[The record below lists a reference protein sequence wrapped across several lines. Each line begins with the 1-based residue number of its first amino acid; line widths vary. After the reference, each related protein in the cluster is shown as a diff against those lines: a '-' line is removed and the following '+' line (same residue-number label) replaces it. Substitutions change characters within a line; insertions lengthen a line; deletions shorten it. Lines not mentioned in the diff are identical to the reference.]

1 MNIVSSREVDVRISS
16 VIARQL
22 LDCSARPLV
31 EVEITTDTGH
41 VGRGA
46 SPTGTSVG
54 THEAFVLRDG
64 DRTQY
69 NGRSVHRAIAAVTDE
84 IAPALIGAEL
94 DDPRSLDRVMIELD
108 GTPDKHRLGGNAIYS
123 TSIALLRAAAAAAGT
138 PTYTYVGTLLGLK
151 PPATVPVPS
160 FNMIN
165 GGHYG
170 DVCQTFSEFLVVP
183 YRADSI
189 ESAVE
194 QGVSVFEML
203 GEVLAGRLGRA
214 PLLASSYGYIAPSSD
229 PHVVMEV
236 LGEAV
241 ERAGCAD
248 IMAFALD
255 CASSEMYDSRSASY
269 AFNGERV
276 TAEALIDYARGLSRE
291 FPMLFIEDLLDGDDW
306 AGFSKAVQT
315 VNRTIIVGDDLIVTN
330 RDRLQRAVQTSAVHG
345 FILKPNQVGTVAEAL
360 DCFEFATQNALLT
373 IPSGRSGGVID
384 DVVMDLAVGLG
395 APFQKNGAPR
405 SGERIEKL
413 NFLLRA
419 AEGIP
424 DCALADVPALARF

>member
-1 MNIVSSREVDVRISS
+1 MKIAS

-22 LDCSARPLV
+22 LDCKARPLL
-31 EVEITTDTGH
+31 EVEITTDTGI

-46 SPTGTSVG
+46 SPTGSSVG
-54 THEAFVLRDG
+54 SHEAFVLRDG
-64 DRTQY
+64 DRTHY
-69 NGRSVHRAIAAVTDE
+69 NGLSVHGAIAAVTDE
-84 IAPALIGAEL
+84 IAPTLIGAKL
-94 DDPRSLDRVMIELD
+94 DDPRSLDRVMIDLD

-123 TSIALLRAAAAAAGT
+123 TSVALLRAAAAAAGT
-138 PTYTYVGTLLGLK
+138 PTYTYIGALLGLE

-194 QGVSVFEML
+194 KGVGLFETL
-203 GEVLAGRLGRA
+203 GEVLTERLGRA
-214 PLLASSYGYIAPSSD
+214 PMLASSYGYIAPSSD
-229 PHVVMEV
+229 PHVVLEV
-236 LGEAV
+236 LTEAV

-255 CASSEMYDSRSASY
+255 CASSEVYDRDSATY

-276 TAEALIDYARGLSRE
+276 TAEALIDYARALSHE

-306 AGFSKAVQT
+306 AGFAKAVQT
-315 VNRTIIVGDDLIVTN
+315 VHRSIILGDDLIVTN
-330 RDRLQRAVQTSAVHG
+330 RARLQRAVEMSAVDG
-345 FILKPNQVGTVAEAL
+345 FILKPNQVGTIAEAL
-360 DCFEFATQNALLT
+360 DCFEYARRNAVLA

-405 SGERIEKL
+405 SGERIAKL

-424 DCALADVPALARF
+424 DCALADVPALAQF

>member
-1 MNIVSSREVDVRISS
+1 MRIAS
-16 VIARQL
+16 VVARQL
-22 LDCSARPLV
+22 LDCKARPLV

-54 THEAFVLRDG
+54 AHEAFVLRDG
-64 DRTQY
+64 DRAEY
-69 NGRSVHRAIAAVTDE
+69 HGLSVHRAISAVTDE
-84 IAPALIGAEL
+84 IAPVLVGAEL
-94 DDPRSLDRVMIELD
+94 DDPRFLDRLMIELD

-123 TSIALLRAAAAAAGT
+123 TSVALLRAASAAAGM
-138 PTYTYVGTLLGLK
+138 PTYTYVGALLGLK
-151 PPATVPVPS
+151 PPTTVPAPS

-165 GGHYG
+165 GGRYG
-170 DVCQTFSEFLVVP
+170 DIFQTFNEFLVVP

-194 QGVSVFEML
+194 KGVSLFGVL
-203 GEVLAGRLGRA
+203 GEVLARRYGRA
-214 PLLASSYGYIAPSSD
+214 PLVASSYGYVAPSSD
-229 PHVVMEV
+229 PHVVMEI
-236 LGEAV
+236 LTEAV

-248 IMAFALD
+248 VMTFALD
-255 CASSEMYDSRSASY
+255 CASSEVYDKSSQTY
-269 AFNGERV
+269 AFSGAQV
-276 TAEALIDYARGLSRE
+276 SAEALIDYVRALSEE
-291 FPMLFIEDLLDGDDW
+291 FPMMFVEDLLDGDDW
-306 AGFSKAVQT
+306 DGFAKSVQT
-315 VNRTIIVGDDLIVTN
+315 IRRSIILGDDLIVTN
-330 RDRLQRAVQTSAVHG
+330 RDRLERAVKMSAVDG
-345 FILKPNQVGTVAEAL
+345 FILKPNQVGTIAEAL
-360 DCFEFATQNALLT
+360 DCFEYASQNGILA

-424 DCALADVPALARF
+424 NCALADVPALVRF

>member
-1 MNIVSSREVDVRISS
+1 MMKIAS

-22 LDCSARPLV
+22 LDCKARPLL

-46 SPTGTSVG
+46 SPTGCSVG
-54 THEAFVLRDG
+54 SHEAFVLRDG
-64 DRTQY
+64 DRSQY
-69 NGRSVHRAIAAVTDE
+69 NGLGVHRAIAAVTDE
-84 IAPALIGAEL
+84 IAPALVGAEL

-123 TSIALLRAAAAAAGT
+123 TSVALLRAAAAAAGM
-138 PTYTYVGTLLGLK
+138 PTYTYVGALLGLQ
-151 PPATVPVPS
+151 PPTTVPVPS

-183 YRADSI
+183 YAADSI

-194 QGVSVFEML
+194 KGVSLFETL
-203 GEVLAGRLGRA
+203 GEVLAERLGRA
-214 PLLASSYGYIAPSSD
+214 PMLASSYGYIAPSSD
-229 PHVVMEV
+229 PRVVMEV
-236 LGEAV
+236 LAEAV

-255 CASSEMYDSRSASY
+255 CASSEVYDNGSATY
-269 AFNGERV
+269 AFNGARV
-276 TAEALIDYARGLSRE
+276 TAEALIDYVRGLCGE
-291 FPMLFIEDLLDGDDW
+291 FPMLFVEDLLDGDDW
-306 AGFSKAVQT
+306 AGFAKAVQA
-315 VNRTIIVGDDLIVTN
+315 VNRSIILGDDLIVTN
-330 RDRLQRAVQTSAVHG
+330 PARLQRAVEASAVDG
-345 FILKPNQVGTVAEAL
+345 FILKPNQVGTIAEAL
-360 DCFEFATQNALLT
+360 DCFEYATRNAVLA

-405 SGERIEKL
+405 SGERIAKL

-419 AEGIP
+419 AERIP
-424 DCALADVPALARF
+424 DCALADVPALAKF

>member
-1 MNIVSSREVDVRISS
+1 MKIAS
-16 VIARQL
+16 VLARQV
-22 LDCSARPLV
+22 LDCKARPLV

-46 SPTGTSVG
+46 SPTGSSVG
-54 THEAFVLRDG
+54 MHEAFVLRDG
-64 DRTQY
+64 DRSEY
-69 NGRSVHRAIAAVTDE
+69 NGLSVHRAVSAVTDE
-84 IAPALIGAEL
+84 IAPVLVGAEL

-108 GTPDKHRLGGNAIYS
+108 GTLDKHRLGGNTIYS
-123 TSIALLRAAAAAAGT
+123 TSVALLRAASAAAGI
-138 PTYTYVGTLLGLK
+138 PTSTYVGGLLGMK
-151 PPATVPVPS
+151 PPTTVPAPS

-165 GGHYG
+165 GGRYG
-170 DVCQTFSEFLVVP
+170 DIFQTFNEFLVVP

-194 QGVSVFEML
+194 KGVTLFGVL
-203 GEVLAGRLGRA
+203 GEVLARRLGRA
-214 PLLASSYGYIAPSSD
+214 PLIAASYGYVAPSSD
-229 PHVVMEV
+229 PRVVMEV
-236 LGEAV
+236 LSEAV

-248 IMAFALD
+248 MMAFALD
-255 CASSEMYDSRSASY
+255 CASSEVYDKSTQTY

-276 TAEALIDYARGLSRE
+276 TAQALIDYARALSE
-291 FPMLFIEDLLDGDDW
+291 DFPMVFIEDLLDGDDW
-306 AGFSKAVQT
+306 DGFTKAVQT
-315 VNRTIIVGDDLIVTN
+315 VDRSIILGDDLIVTN
-330 RDRLQRAVQTSAVHG
+330 RDRLERAVTTSAVDG

-360 DCFEFATQNALLT
+360 DCFEYASQNAILA

-419 AEGIP
+419 AERIP
-424 DCALADVPALARF
+424 NCALADVPALVRF

>member
-1 MNIVSSREVDVRISS
+1 MKIAS

-22 LDCSARPLV
+22 LDCKARPLV

-64 DRTQY
+64 DESHY
-69 NGRSVHRAIAAVTDE
+69 NGLGVHRAIAAVTDE
-84 IAPALIGAEL
+84 ISPVLVGAEL
-94 DDPRSLDRVMIELD
+94 DDPRSLDRIMIELD
-108 GTPDKHRLGGNAIYS
+108 GTSDKHRLGGNAIYS
-123 TSIALLRAAAAAAGT
+123 TSVALLRAAAAAAGM
-138 PTYTYVGTLLGLK
+138 PTYTYVGALLGLK
-151 PPATVPVPS
+151 PATTVPVPS

-189 ESAVE
+189 QSAVE
-194 QGVSVFEML
+194 TGVTLFEAL
-203 GEVLAGRLGRA
+203 GEVLAARLGRA
-214 PLLASSYGYIAPSSD
+214 PMLASSYGYIAPSSD

-236 LGEAV
+236 LAEAV
-241 ERAGCAD
+241 ERTGYAD
-248 IMAFALD
+248 VVAFALD
-255 CASSEMYDSRSASY
+255 CASSEVYDKGSATY
-269 AFNGERV
+269 AFNGARV
-276 TAEALIDYARGLSRE
+276 DAEALIDYARGLSRE
-291 FPMLFIEDLLDGDDW
+291 FPMVFIEDLLDGDDW
-306 AGFSKAVQT
+306 AGFSKT
-315 VNRTIIVGDDLIVTN
+315 VRTVSRSLILGDDLIVTN
-330 RDRLQRAVQTSAVHG
+330 RDRLQRAVETSAVDG
-345 FILKPNQVGTVAEAL
+345 FILKPNQVGTIAEAL
-360 DCFEFATQNALLT
+360 DCFEYATRHAILA
-373 IPSGRSGGVID
+373 IPSGRAGGVID

-424 DCALADVPALARF
+424 DCALADVPALVRF

>member
-1 MNIVSSREVDVRISS
+1 MMKVAS

-22 LDCSARPLV
+22 LDCKARPLL
-31 EVEITTDTGH
+31 EVEIRTDTGH

-54 THEAFVLRDG
+54 SHEAFVLRDG
-64 DRTQY
+64 DRTHY
-69 NGRSVHRAIAAVTDE
+69 NGLGVQRAIAAVTDE
-84 IAPALIGAEL
+84 IAAALVGAEL
-94 DDPRSLDRVMIELD
+94 DDPRSLDRLMIDLD

-123 TSIALLRAAAAAAGT
+123 TSVALLRAAAAAAGM
-138 PTYTYVGTLLGLK
+138 PTYAYVGALLGLE

-170 DVCQTFSEFLVVP
+170 DVWQTFSEFLVVP

-194 QGVSVFEML
+194 KGVGVFETL
-203 GEVLAGRLGRA
+203 GEVLTERLGRA
-214 PLLASSYGYIAPSSD
+214 PMLASSYGYIAPSSD
-229 PHVVMEV
+229 PRAVLEV
-236 LGEAV
+236 LAEAV

-248 IMAFALD
+248 VMAFALD
-255 CASSEMYDSRSASY
+255 CASSEVYDSGSATY
-269 AFNGERV
+269 AFNGQRV
-276 TAEALIDYARGLSRE
+276 TAEALIDYARGLSQE

-306 AGFSKAVQT
+306 AGFAKAVQT
-315 VNRTIIVGDDLIVTN
+315 VHRSIILGDDLIVTN
-330 RDRLQRAVQTSAVHG
+330 RARLQRAVQTSAVDG
-345 FILKPNQVGTVAEAL
+345 FVLKPNQVGTIAEAL
-360 DCFEFATQNALLT
+360 DCFEYATQNAVLA

-405 SGERIEKL
+405 SGERIAKL

-424 DCALADVPALARF
+424 DCALADVAALARF

>member
-1 MNIVSSREVDVRISS
+1 MRIAS
-16 VIARQL
+16 VVARQL
-22 LDCSARPLV
+22 LDCKARPLV

-54 THEAFVLRDG
+54 EHEAFVLRDG
-64 DRTQY
+64 DRAEY
-69 NGRSVHRAIAAVTDE
+69 HGLSVHRAVCAVTDE
-84 IAPALIGAEL
+84 IAPVLVGAEL
-94 DDPRSLDRVMIELD
+94 DDPRTLDRVMIELD

-123 TSIALLRAAAAAAGT
+123 TSIALLRAASAAAGM
-138 PTYTYVGTLLGLK
+138 PTYAYVGALLGLK
-151 PPATVPVPS
+151 PPTTVPVPS

-165 GGHYG
+165 GGRYG
-170 DVCQTFSEFLVVP
+170 DIFQTFNEFLVVP

-194 QGVSVFEML
+194 KGVSLFGVL
-203 GEVLAGRLGRA
+203 GEVLAERLGRA
-214 PLLASSYGYIAPSSD
+214 PLIAPSYGYVAPSSD
-229 PHVVMEV
+229 PRVVMEV
-236 LGEAV
+236 LAEAV

-248 IMAFALD
+248 VMAFALD
-255 CASSEMYDSRSASY
+255 CASSEVYDKSTQTY

-276 TAEALIDYARGLSRE
+276 TAEALIDYARALSE
-291 FPMLFIEDLLDGDDW
+291 DFPMVFIEDLLDGDDW
-306 AGFSKAVQT
+306 DGFTKAAQT
-315 VNRTIIVGDDLIVTN
+315 IDRSIILGDDLIVTN
-330 RDRLQRAVQTSAVHG
+330 RSRLQRAVTTSAVDG
-345 FILKPNQVGTVAEAL
+345 FILKPNQVGTIAEAL
-360 DCFEFATQNALLT
+360 DCFEYASQNAILA

-424 DCALADVPALARF
+424 NCALADVPALVRF

>member
-1 MNIVSSREVDVRISS
+1 MKIAS

-22 LDCSARPLV
+22 LDCKARPLL
-31 EVEITTDTGH
+31 EVEITTDTGV

-46 SPTGTSVG
+46 SPTGSSVG
-54 THEAFVLRDG
+54 SHEAFVLRDG
-64 DRTQY
+64 DRTHY
-69 NGRSVHRAIAAVTDE
+69 NGLGVHRAIAAVADE

-94 DDPRSLDRVMIELD
+94 DDPRSLDRVMIDLD
-108 GTPDKHRLGGNAIYS
+108 GTPDKRRLGGNAIYS
-123 TSIALLRAAAAAAGT
+123 TSIALLRAAAAAAGM
-138 PTYTYVGTLLGLK
+138 PTYAYLGALLGLE

-189 ESAVE
+189 EAAVE
-194 QGVSVFEML
+194 KGVSLFETL
-203 GEVLAGRLGRA
+203 GEVLTERLGRS
-214 PLLASSYGYIAPSSD
+214 PMLASSYGYIAPSGD
-229 PHVVMEV
+229 PRVVLEV
-236 LGEAV
+236 LAEAV

-255 CASSEMYDSRSASY
+255 CASSEVYDTDSATY

-276 TAEALIDYARGLSRE
+276 TAEALIDYARALSQE

-306 AGFSKAVQT
+306 AGFAKAVQA
-315 VNRTIIVGDDLIVTN
+315 VHRSIILGDDLIVTN
-330 RDRLQRAVQTSAVHG
+330 RARLQRAVETSAVDG
-345 FILKPNQVGTVAEAL
+345 FILKPNQVGTIAEAL
-360 DCFEFATQNALLT
+360 DCFEYATQNDVLA

-405 SGERIEKL
+405 SGERIAKL

-424 DCALADVPALARF
+424 DCALADVAALARF

>member
-1 MNIVSSREVDVRISS
+1 MRIAS
-16 VIARQL
+16 VVARQL
-22 LDCSARPLV
+22 LDCKARPLV

-54 THEAFVLRDG
+54 AHEAFVLRDG
-64 DRTQY
+64 DQSQY
-69 NGRSVHRAIAAVTDE
+69 HGLSVHRAVSAVTDE
-84 IAPALIGAEL
+84 IAPVLVGAEL

-123 TSIALLRAAAAAAGT
+123 TSIALLRAASAAADL
-138 PTYTYVGTLLGLK
+138 PTYTYLGGLLGLT
-151 PPATVPVPS
+151 PPTTVPAPS

-165 GGHYG
+165 GGCYG
-170 DVCQTFSEFLVVP
+170 DIFQTFSEFLVVP

-194 QGVSVFEML
+194 EGVSLFAVL
-203 GEVLAGRLGRA
+203 GEVLARRLGRA
-214 PLLASSYGYIAPSSD
+214 PLIAASYGYVAPSSD
-229 PHVVMEV
+229 PRVVMEV
-236 LGEAV
+236 LAEAV

-248 IMAFALD
+248 IMAFAID
-255 CASSEMYDSRSASY
+255 CASSEVYDKSSQTY

-276 TAEALIDYARGLSRE
+276 TAEALIDYARGLSE
-291 FPMLFIEDLLDGDDW
+291 DFPMVFIEDLLDGDDW
-306 AGFSKAVQT
+306 NGFSKAVQT
-315 VNRTIIVGDDLIVTN
+315 LDRSIILGDDLIVTN
-330 RDRLQRAVQTSAVHG
+330 RGRLERAVKTSAVDG
-345 FILKPNQVGTVAEAL
+345 FILKPNQVGTIAEAL
-360 DCFEFATQNALLT
+360 DCFEYAARHGILA

-384 DVVMDLAVGLG
+384 DVVMDLAVAVG

-419 AEGIP
+419 AERIP
-424 DCALADVPALARF
+424 SCALADVPALVRF